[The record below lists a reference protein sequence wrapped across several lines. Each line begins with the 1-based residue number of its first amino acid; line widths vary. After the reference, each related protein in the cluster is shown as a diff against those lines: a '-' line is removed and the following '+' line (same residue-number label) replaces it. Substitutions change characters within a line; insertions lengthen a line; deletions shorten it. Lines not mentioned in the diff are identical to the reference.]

1 MPTYEYGCGGCEK
14 VIEVEQRITDK
25 PISTCPTCG
34 NTAFKRLI
42 SRTSFALKGSGW
54 FTTDYKRT
62 TAPSEVPKSCPNTAC
77 ESAQS
82 CAASPVSPSVSK
94 GE

>member
-14 VIEVEQRITDK
+14 VVEVEQRITENAL
-25 PISTCPTCG
+25 SVCPTCG
-34 NTAFKRLI
+34 SSEFKRLI

-54 FTTDYKRT
+54 YTTDYKRSA
-62 TAPSEVPKSCPNTAC
+62 APSEVPKTCPNTAC

-82 CAASPVSPSVSK
+82 CAASSVSK
-94 GE
+94 SE